1 MLTLFWFMVVITIVV
16 FFHELGHFIFAKLFK
31 TQVEEFAIGMG
42 PKLFSYKGKETLFRF
57 NLIPIGG
64 YVKIAGEEI
73 ENEEISNDPSL
84 FYNKKPWQKF
94 LIAFAGPLFSVIL
107 GYIVLSISGLLY
119 GFPEVKIEEVIK
131 DSPAYY
137 AGLHSGDVIKKV
149 DGHIVF
155 DSSILS
161 LSIKEGKE
169 LNLEIIRN
177 GNPININITPEL
189 FNPEYTIIFKNIDIN
204 IDDIDSDKIKS
215 FNMSPPEKI
224 GEILPNLEKGDK
236 LIIELGNGKIIE
248 GKIEGYSISPKRYAI
263 GVYFSTFSNIINK
276 DISPFQKNDMI
287 IAINNK
293 KITSGFDLIN
303 FLTSLSL
310 SQEEKLITISNNLI
324 TEFKKGIESES
335 LNITILRNG
344 EKIETKLSKSQFLSI
359 LQEPLVLKFAFDK
372 WKPKGLEVITVSF
385 QWANTLLRAMI
396 DVIGQLFT
404 GKVKTT
410 DVMGPVGIASAVG
423 QAAKAGPEALISLI
437 ALITLNLG
445 IVNLL
450 PIPALDGGRIV
461 FSIYEMIT
469 GKRTN
474 PKVEATIHTIGFLIL
489 MGLFVYFTYNDILR
503 FFR

>member
-16 FFHELGHFIFAKLFK
+16 FFHELGHFLFAKLFK
-31 TQVEEFAIGMG
+31 TKVEEFSIGMG
-42 PKLFSYKGKETLFRF
+42 PKLFSYKGKETEFRF

-64 YVKIAGEEI
+64 YVRIAGEEP
-73 ENEEISNDPSL
+73 ENAEGLSDNPEL

-94 LIAFAGPLFSVIL
+94 LIAFAGPLFSIIL

-119 GFPEVKIEEVIK
+119 GFPEVKIEKVIK

-137 AGLHSGDVIKKV
+137 AGIKPGDVIKKV

-161 LSIKEGKE
+161 LAIKEGKE

-177 GNPININITPEL
+177 GNPINLNIKPG
-189 FNPEYTIIFKNIDIN
+189 FFDPEYTIIFKSDEDIN
-204 IDDIDSDKIKS
+204 IDSYNIKS
-215 FNMSPPEKI
+215 FNMNPPEKI
-224 GEILPNLEKGDK
+224 QEILPNLEKGDK
-236 LIIELGNGKIIE
+236 LIIELENGKILK
-248 GKIEGYSISPKRYAI
+248 GKIEGYSISPQRYAI
-263 GVYFSTFSNIINK
+263 GVYFATFSNVINK
-276 DISPFQKNDMI
+276 DISPFKKEDKI
-287 IAINNK
+287 IAINGK
-293 KITSGFDLIN
+293 KISNGLDLID
-303 FLTSLSL
+303 LLS
-310 SQEEKLITISNNLI
+310 SISMSPDDNLITISNNKI
-324 TEFKKGIESES
+324 TEVKKSINSET
-335 LNITILRNG
+335 LNIITLRNG
-344 EKIETKLSKSQFLSI
+344 KKAEIQLSKSKFLSI
-359 LQEPLVLKFAFDK
+359 LQEPLILKFAFDK
-372 WKPKGLEVITVSF
+372 WRPKGLEVISVSF
-385 QWANTLLRAMI
+385 QWANTLLRAMV

-410 DVMGPVGIASAVG
+410 DVMGPVGIAGAVG

-474 PKVEATIHTIGFLIL
+474 PKIEATIHTIGFLIL

-503 FFR
+503 FFK

>member
-1 MLTLFWFMVVITIVV
+1 M
-16 FFHELGHFIFAKLFK
+16 
-31 TQVEEFAIGMG
+31 
-42 PKLFSYKGKETLFRF
+42 FS
-57 NLIPIGG
+57 I
-64 YVKIAGEEI
+64 
-73 ENEEISNDPSL
+73 
-84 FYNKKPWQKF
+84 
-94 LIAFAGPLFSVIL
+94 IL

-119 GFPEVKIEEVIK
+119 GFSEVRIEEVIK

-137 AGLHSGDVIKKV
+137 AGIQPGDVIKKV
-149 DGHIVF
+149 DGHFVF

-161 LSIKEGKE
+161 LAIKEGKE

-177 GNPININITPEL
+177 NKPLELKIKPEL
-189 FNPEYTIIFKNIDIN
+189 FDPEYTIVFKTNSDITF
-204 IDDIDSDKIKS
+204 DSYNIKS
-215 FNMSPPEKI
+215 FNMNPPEKI
-224 GEILPNLEKGDK
+224 KDILPNLEKGDK
-236 LIIELGNGKIIE
+236 LIIELDNGKVVE
-248 GKIEGYSISPKRYAI
+248 GKIEGYNISPKRYAI
-263 GVYFSTFSNIINK
+263 GVYFATFSNIINK
-276 DISPFQKNDMI
+276 DIAPFQKNDVI
-287 IAINNK
+287 TKINEKNIK
-293 KITSGFDLIN
+293 NGLDLIE
-303 FLTSLSL
+303 LLSSISMSPEDIL
-310 SQEEKLITISNNLI
+310 VTINDNKIS
-324 TEFKKGIESES
+324 EVKKGFNSDT
-335 LNITILRNG
+335 LTITILRNG
-344 EKIETKLSKSQFLSI
+344 TEKTIKLKKSEFLSI

-372 WKPKGLEVITVSF
+372 WKPKGFEVISVSI

-410 DVMGPVGIASAVG
+410 EVMGPVGIAGAVG

-461 FSIYEMIT
+461 FSLYEMIT